1 MTTRWAFLLSAAAL
15 IGATGAAAS
24 APRPV
29 KVHGHRGSRGT
40 RPENTLAA
48 FAEALRVG
56 ADVLELD
63 MVVTRDDVIV
73 VSHNPAIPPELC
85 LEAGGG
91 KLAAPA
97 PIRSLTLAQVKSYD
111 CGSLP
116 NPSFPEQVRSP
127 GAKIP
132 TLEEVF
138 ELVARSTVP
147 AAATVEF
154 NIETKIIPGA
164 PEQAP
169 GPERFVALVAALLE
183 KHGLASRTILQS
195 FDDRP
200 LRAMKERLPK
210 VRTALLTSD
219 NHFDFVAVARGLR
232 ADIISPDSRWITKD
246 DVARLHRAGV
256 QVHPWT
262 VDDEAGWAEM
272 LALGVDGIITDYPE
286 KLIAYLKARD
296 SSKERPGASGKRP

>member
-1 MTTRWAFLLSAAAL
+1 MTTGLRFFLPVAVLLGSTAFAAQ
-15 IGATGAAAS
+15 
-24 APRPV
+24 APRSV

-63 MVVTRDDVIV
+63 MVVTKDDVVV

-91 KLAAPA
+91 KLAAPVL
-97 PIRSLTLAQVKSYD
+97 IRSLTLAQVKSYD

-116 NPSFPEQVRSP
+116 NPSFPEQVRFP
-127 GAKIP
+127 GEKMP
-132 TLEEVF
+132 TLDEVF
-138 ELVARSTVP
+138 EFVERSTIP
-147 AAATVEF
+147 AAANVEF

-169 GPERFVALVAALLE
+169 DPARFVALVAALIE
-183 KHGLASRTILQS
+183 KHKIASRTILES
-195 FDDRP
+195 FDDRT
-200 LRAMKERLPK
+200 LSAMKKRLPK

-219 NHFDFVAVARGLR
+219 NHFDFVVVAHDLD

-246 DVARLHRAGV
+246 DVERLHRAGV

-262 VDDEAGWAEM
+262 VDDEAGWAKM
-272 LALGVDGIITDYPE
+272 LELGVDGIITDYPE
-286 KLIAYLKARD
+286 KLIAYLKVCGLPR
-296 SSKERPGASGKRP
+296 K